1 MARPFVVFDIDGTL
15 LDSDE
20 PLIAPFV
27 QLGVDRRDI
36 TFGHVL
42 ADECDR
48 LGIDVAAYLD
58 AYDVTAAQPFPGI
71 PELLAGLD
79 GWAACSNKVGRLA
92 RAELRRLGW
101 TPEVAFF
108 AEDFQGPKSL
118 GPVLEALG
126 VAADAILFVGDT
138 AHDRRC
144 ASAVG
149 APFALAGW
157 NPRARAESGDQVLHA
172 PAALLDLLA

>member
-1 MARPFVVFDIDGTL
+1 VVFDIDGTL

-27 QLGVDRRDI
+27 HLGVARHDV

-42 ADECDR
+42 ADECTR
-48 LGIDVAAYLD
+48 LGIDIDAYLD
-58 AYDVTAAQPFPGI
+58 AYDVEAAQPFPGV
-71 PELLAGLD
+71 PELLEQLD

-101 TPEVAFF
+101 APEVAFF
-108 AEDFQGPKSL
+108 AEDFGGPKSL
-118 GPVLEALG
+118 EPVLARLG
-126 VAADAILFVGDT
+126 ARPDEIIFVGDT
-138 AHDRRC
+138 AHDRGC
-144 ASAVG
+144 AQAVG

-157 NPRARAESGDQVLHA
+157 NPRARPEPGDRVLDT
-172 PAALLDLLA
+172 PSALLELLD